1 MEVEEEKAMMVI
13 RSGHKPKKFKP
24 LILVVSLTKHPL

>member
-1 MEVEEEKAMMVI
+1 MEEVEAMMVI
-13 RSGHKPKKFKP
+13 RSGHKPKKFKS